1 MWQALLVGLIVLVAT
16 LYVAWAL
23 MPSST
28 RMRMAR
34 SFTTWARRGNH
45 PRWLIEAGAR
55 LENAARG
62 GGCEDC
68 SAGQSL
74 TKPRDGKRGNGH

>member
-23 MPSST
+23 MPAAT
-28 RMRMAR
+28 RIRMAR
-34 SFTTWARRGNH
+34 SFAAWTRQGNR
-45 PRWLIEAGAR
+45 PRWLIQASAR

-74 TKPRDGKRGNGH
+74 TKPREGKRDHRH